1 MSHVAPISSGSRTSR
16 IAKLSAALRQTWN
29 EARYT
34 DRRLMEMRTN
44 LSRHSG

>member
-1 MSHVAPISSGSRTSR
+1 MSYTTSAPSHSGTSTVARVT
-16 IAKLSAALRQTWN
+16 AAVRKIWTD
-29 EARYT
+29 ARYT